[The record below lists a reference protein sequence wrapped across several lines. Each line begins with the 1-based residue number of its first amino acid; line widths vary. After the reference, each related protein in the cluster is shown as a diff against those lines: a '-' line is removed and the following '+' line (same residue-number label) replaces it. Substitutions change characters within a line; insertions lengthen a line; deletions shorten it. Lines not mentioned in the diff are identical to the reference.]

1 MRQIASWVHSRIRV
15 PFRCRSRG
23 TRVCRSGATRIS
35 CAVRRSHSGVGAQT
49 FSACAT
55 RCACAPRAAD
65 TPVAVTLSSAPAPR
79 PLRGEGRPVAAA
91 AGGSIGERSLRVGLK
106 GANRQLS
113 PGHTEAFKLPW
124 ASVRAE
130 HSHDPGDSV
139 ESQAPG
145 GRASAE
151 SQALGEPLVGCQ
163 AVMPLLTCGAERH
176 RRPEAAAGGPCGTRV
191 PSRGRLAP
199 DEGACMS
206 HALARCIRANVCVR
220 WSRCAM
226 HVHAVSK
233 VDACRCVPGSRTRVH
248 ACKRLHHAWCMCS
261 S

>member
-1 MRQIASWVHSRIRV
+1 MRHALRL
-15 PFRCRSRG
+15 RS
-23 TRVCRSGATRIS
+23 
-35 CAVRRSHSGVGAQT
+35 VRRGHARGGHAELRARAAPAAWRGPAGGGSGRWLNRRAQPADWFERRKSAAFFGPHRSLQAALGVG
-49 FSACAT
+49 
-55 RCACAPRAAD
+55 
-65 TPVAVTLSSAPAPR
+65 SS
-79 PLRGEGRPVAAA
+79 GTQ
-91 AGGSIGERSLRVGLK
+91 K
-106 GANRQLS
+106 
-113 PGHTEAFKLPW
+113 
-124 ASVRAE
+124 
-130 HSHDPGDSV
+130 GDSV

-233 VDACRCVPGSRTRVH
+233 VDACRCVPSARTRVH
-248 ACKRLHHAWCMCS
+248 ACKRPNQAWCMCS

>member
-1 MRQIASWVHSRIRV
+1 MHSRRASHRIVGSFAYSCTVQV
-15 PFRCRSRG
+15 PFTWH
-23 TRVCRSGATRIS
+23 TRVSFRSTRIS
-35 CAVRRSHSGVGAQT
+35 CAVRRSHSRVGAQT

-91 AGGSIGERSLRVGLK
+91 AGGSTGERSLRIGLK

-151 SQALGEPLVGCQ
+151 SQALGEP
-163 AVMPLLTCGAERH
+163 
-176 RRPEAAAGGPCGTRV
+176 
-191 PSRGRLAP
+191 
-199 DEGACMS
+199 
-206 HALARCIRANVCVR
+206 
-220 WSRCAM
+220 
-226 HVHAVSK
+226 
-233 VDACRCVPGSRTRVH
+233 
-248 ACKRLHHAWCMCS
+248 
-261 S
+261 